1 MTCLTLFMAIAGG
14 IDWWDV
20 VELLLEIH
28 TAYAI
33 IFIMFVVISVLAV
46 LNVINAMFVQDA
58 MESTRVDID
67 LRMQGEAEE
76 TRQMLARL
84 TNIFQEMD
92 PDAAG
97 VVSEDD
103 FVSLA
108 ETGNLNLLLSFLGL
122 HFADSLTLFKLL
134 DADGDGD
141 LAIDEFVMGCMRLK
155 GRSNFINSE
164 VLLREMNKLLKEA
177 VADHK
182 RDLVIVSQNVD
193 QICESLG
200 IAMSSVITTPR
211 HKS

>member
-1 MTCLTLFMAIAGG
+1 
-14 IDWWDV
+14 
-20 VELLLEIH
+20 
-28 TAYAI
+28 
-33 IFIMFVVISVLAV
+33 
-46 LNVINAMFVQDA
+46 
-58 MESTRVDID
+58 
-67 LRMQGEAEE
+67 
-76 TRQMLARL
+76 
-84 TNIFQEMD
+84 MD
-92 PDAAG
+92 PGASG

-122 HFADSLTLFKLL
+122 HLADSLTLFKLL

-155 GRSNFINSE
+155 GRSNFINTE
-164 VLLREMNKLLKEA
+164 VLLRETNKLLKEA
-177 VADHK
+177 VTDHK
-182 RDLVIVSQNVD
+182 RDLVTLSQNVD